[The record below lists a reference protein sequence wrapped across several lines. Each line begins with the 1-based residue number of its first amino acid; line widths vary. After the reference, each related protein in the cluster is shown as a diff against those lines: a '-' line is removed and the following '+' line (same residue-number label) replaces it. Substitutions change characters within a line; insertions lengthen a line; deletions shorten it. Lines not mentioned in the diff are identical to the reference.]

1 MKKWTLCLL
10 GFLSLG
16 SVAWS
21 QAQPAAG
28 GGTEKAI
35 VALENQWLQAAK
47 TQNPGPIASSYDDR
61 LVDTDSSG
69 KLTTKAQGMAY
80 LKATKFTSAEYEDV
94 QVTVFGDTA
103 IAAGGFKAKG
113 TDSKGKPFDVHERWT
128 DTWVKMPSGK
138 WVCVASH
145 SSPIS

>member
-21 QAQPAAG
+21 QAQPATSVG
-28 GGTEKAI
+28 SEKAI
-35 VALENQWLQAAK
+35 LRLEDEWLRAAM
-47 TQNPGPIASSYDDR
+47 TQNPDPIASSYDDR
-61 LVDTDSSG
+61 LVDTDSTG
-69 KLTTKAQGMAY
+69 KVFTKAEGMAE
-80 LKATKFTSAEYEDV
+80 LKATKFTSAAYEDV
-94 QVTVFGDTA
+94 KVTVFGDTA

-113 TDSKGKPFDVHERWT
+113 TDPKGKPFDVHERFT
-128 DTWVKMPSGK
+128 DTWVKKPGGK

-145 SSPIS
+145 SSSIM